1 MKRRTFIKNT
11 IGATAIPVLASGMPL
26 RLMSNELMQLMASG
40 TNENI
45 VVLIQ
50 LMGGNDGLN
59 TTIPVSQYDTYKQYR
74 NNIAIP
80 NEGNRKYIN
89 LNSADPI
96 EKQLGIHPD
105 MPDFKQM
112 FDDKQVTIVQNV
124 AYDNTDL
131 SHFRGRDIWFMGG
144 DSTDSLHSGWMGRY
158 LDNTYEGYPDEYP
171 NEEMPDPLGL
181 EFGYSMSLAFQREE
195 GIPAG
200 LAIVDPETFYQIV
213 SGSGVSPPDWLPDS
227 YYGEELKFIMDLEL
241 KSNQYAERIK
251 EVYDLGV
258 NAPEVTYP
266 EEYPGEVAEG
276 YKTNDLAWQLQA
288 VARLLSGG
296 SKTKLF
302 IVKING
308 FDTHADQTL
317 PNDPTQGIHAA
328 LLYHVFSAVK
338 AFYDDLNAQG
348 FDQKLLTF
356 TMSEFGR
363 RVNSNGSY
371 GTDHGMAAPVFLFGP
386 MLKNTIIG
394 DPPDLINLND
404 GNLVHQFDY
413 RQIYTSILVDWLKAP
428 SEIVEQVGW
437 ADYVDSRLDLFH
449 NVDGIDEQNK
459 LINHATLSVYPN
471 PARDV
476 TNIKLKL
483 FAGFKIKLQLSD
495 LKGNVVQEIFSG
507 TKRSGEHLFKINVNG
522 LSPGY
527 YLVQLTAG
535 NQHKSSKLLVI

>member
-1 MKRRTFIKNT
+1 MKRRAFIKKS
-11 IGATAIPVLASGMPL
+11 IGAAAIPVLASGVPM

-40 TNENI
+40 TNDNI

-59 TTIPVSQYDTYKQYR
+59 TTIPVNQYDTYKQYR
-74 NNIAIP
+74 ENIAIP
-80 NEGNRKYIN
+80 QTGNRKYIN
-89 LNSADPI
+89 LNPADPAN
-96 EKQLGIHPD
+96 EQLGVHPD
-105 MPDFKQM
+105 MTHFKQM
-112 FDDKQVTIVQNV
+112 FDDKMVTIVQNV

-144 DSTDSLHSGWMGRY
+144 DANDTLHSGWMGRY
-158 LDNTYEGYPDEYP
+158 LDNTYQGYPDDYP
-171 NEEMPDPLGL
+171 NDEMPDPLGL

-200 LAIVDPETFYQIV
+200 LAIIDPETFYQIV

-227 YYGEELKFIMDLEL
+227 YYGEELKYIMDLEL

-258 NAPEVTYP
+258 NSPEVVYP
-266 EEYPGEVAEG
+266 EEYPGEAPEG
-276 YKTNDLAWQLQA
+276 YKKNDLAWQLQA

-317 PNDPTQGIHAA
+317 ADDSTQGIHAA
-328 LLYHVFSAVK
+328 LLYHVSSAIK
-338 AFYDDLNAQG
+338 AFYDDLKDQG

-363 RVNSNGSY
+363 RVNSNGSF
-371 GTDHGMAAPVFLFGP
+371 GTDHGMAAPLFLFGP
-386 MLKNTIIG
+386 MLKNQILG
-394 DPPDLINLND
+394 EVPDLTNLND
-404 GNLVHQFDY
+404 GNLIHQFDY

-428 SEIVEQVGW
+428 PEIVEVVGW
-437 ADYVDSRLDLFH
+437 DDYVDSRLDLFH
-449 NVDGIDEQNK
+449 NPDGINEQNK
-459 LINHATLSVYPN
+459 LINNAVLSVYPN
-471 PARDV
+471 PAREY
-476 TNIKLKL
+476 TNIKLEL
-483 FAGFKIKLQLSD
+483 IAGFKIKLQLSD
-495 LKGNVVQEIFSG
+495 LNGNIIQTNI
-507 TKRSGEHLFKINVNG
+507 
-522 LSPGY
+522 
-527 YLVQLTAG
+527 
-535 NQHKSSKLLVI
+535 